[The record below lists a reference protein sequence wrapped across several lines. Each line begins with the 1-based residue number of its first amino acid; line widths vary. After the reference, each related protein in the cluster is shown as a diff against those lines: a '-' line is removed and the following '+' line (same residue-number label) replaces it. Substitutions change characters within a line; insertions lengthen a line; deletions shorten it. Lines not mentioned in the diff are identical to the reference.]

1 MRSTGVAALTAAGL
15 IAALGL
21 FGGLTAHADIPDG
34 SAANHP
40 ETWENYFGVAGID
53 CYKDQPVDTPYTVP
67 SPPEGRMWYAV
78 ILKAGSENS
87 TDEPSQVFKSVA
99 GGTSLEHSSDKDIS
113 HVILCLVPKAT
124 MSPSPSPSVSPSPE
138 PSVKPSPKP
147 SVKETHST
155 PPRPTQKPVVGL
167 PKTGD

>member
-1 MRSTGVAALTAAGL
+1 MRSTGLAALTAAGL

-34 SAANHP
+34 SAANQP

-53 CYKDQPVDTPYTVP
+53 CYKDEPVDTPYTVP
-67 SPPEGRMWYAV
+67 SAPEGRTWYAV

-87 TDEPSQVFKSVA
+87 TDEPSQVFMSVV
-99 GGTSLEHSSDKDIS
+99 GGTMLEHSSDKDIS
-113 HVILCLVPKAT
+113 HVILCSVPKAT
-124 MSPSPSPSVSPSPE
+124 MSPSPSPSVSDSTK

-147 SVKETHST
+147 SGKETHST

-167 PKTGD
+167 PKTGN